1 MGLYLVLKIHIIFK
15 NMNTSETIEKI
26 AAALVAFQGEM
37 PTVSFDAKNPFL
49 KNKYAS
55 LTQLVTVA
63 KPYLLKHGL
72 AVTQLINGSQVVT
85 MLLHASGQYISST
98 TDLHIDAGK
107 GLSSSQVA
115 GVAITYARRYAYA
128 SILGLVADEDNDGHT
143 GETPAAP
150 PILKAPADILVDIS
164 KANTEKHL
172 SNIWG
177 KYAQY
182 QKDKAFVDAVRNR
195 KAELLKKS

>member
-1 MGLYLVLKIHIIFK
+1 
-15 NMNTSETIEKI
+15 MNTSEQINEV

-37 PTVSFDAKNPFL
+37 PTVGFDAKNPFL

-55 LTQLVTVA
+55 LTQLVETA

-85 MLLHASGQYISST
+85 MLLHSSGQYISSV

-107 GLSSSQVA
+107 GLSSSQTA

-143 GETPAAP
+143 GATQAAP
-150 PILKAPADILVDIS
+150 PILKAPADVITDIS
-164 KANTEKHL
+164 KATTEKHL

-177 KYAQY
+177 KYKQY
-182 QKDKAFVDAVRNR
+182 QKDSVFVNAVKDR
-195 KAELLKKS
+195 KAKLLTK